1 MASTVKLLTDICN
14 VPVKILHSIF
24 VGIVG
29 TILVVGFLSTFLHV
43 FTVAKLT
50 PFVIALNSL
59 ITGYYLIDKTRDQ
72 LQRKQ
77 TTVLIVAAS
86 YVLLTFVIINMFFLY
101 SAGGHLFPIYHLA
114 GYLIVGIVCTELGSM
129 LAIKYFRL
137 NK

>member
-1 MASTVKLLTDICN
+1 MASTVKLLTATGN
-14 VPVKILHSIF
+14 VPVKILHSIL

-77 TTVLIVAAS
+77 ATVLIVAAS
-86 YVLLTFVIINMFFLY
+86 YVLLSFVIINMFFLY
-101 SAGGHLFPIYHLA
+101 SVGGHIFTIYHLA
-114 GYLIVGIVCTELGSM
+114 VYLIAGIVCTELGSM